1 MFSNTKKPTSK
12 YQDFAMEHHKLAKEK
27 LDLNE
32 DMDDDE
38 KLATMLAAM
47 VVLNDK

>member
-1 MFSNTKKPTSK
+1 
-12 YQDFAMEHHKLAKEK
+12 MEHHKLAKEK